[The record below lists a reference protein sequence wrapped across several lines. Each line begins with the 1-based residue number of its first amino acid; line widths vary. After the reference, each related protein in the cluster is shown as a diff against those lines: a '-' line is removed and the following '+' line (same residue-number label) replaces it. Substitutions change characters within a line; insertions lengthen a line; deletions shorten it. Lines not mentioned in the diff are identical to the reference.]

1 MTRVEPRQS
10 GVVLVYFTWYIFVN
24 HVVLYRSYVLRHIGS
39 TGGRWTIPSTILFR
53 RSLSGFDDL
62 KKKTKKKN
70 RKVVGY
76 GWIYFKNLFSS
87 DKMLLVWIL
96 VKRKAEAYG
105 FSNWSYLERV
115 SLFCEWRSCFGHR
128 SLGKQSVRHHKYV
141 VLLQN
146 STSGLVHALSW
157 PCVCSCW
164 PWSGA
169 HLLGKRTS
177 VW

>member
-1 MTRVEPRQS
+1 M
-10 GVVLVYFTWYIFVN
+10 LYWYILLGIF
-24 HVVLYRSYVLRHIGS
+24 LLIMWSSIDPTFCGILGQQGDGERYLQLSCS
-39 TGGRWTIPSTILFR
+39 GRVWVDSMIW
-53 RSLSGFDDL
+53 